1 MHDILATTKYE
12 RLTPEER
19 ERVKELRRMHIGEH
33 AERSWAFE
41 SEIRARLAEQA
52 PVSVADDAAAMLREV
67 MFWEI
72 KHEDRDFWNYRVGR
86 CHKGCDADPKKN
98 CCWHK
103 MGLSRHNVKAA
114 RELLMALGLLEFT
127 SGKGLP
133 TGFHNRTHYRVNHL
147 GLLEFL
153 EKPLPTDLS
162 TADEHSWYERTNCVG
177 TNVHTLTESTPRED
191 NHISIENTPVGVG
204 FEFEVQE
211 SHDGQHDTTPPATDP
226 RESEPF
232 LGARIAR
239 SVQARLEDFHAY
251 HLTDEEFA
259 TIEKDANALQRD
271 GFDLAGLYEV
281 ADVLVDGFA
290 HSGKLGRI

>member
-41 SEIRARLAEQA
+41 VQVRARLVEWDYA
-52 PVSVADDAAAMLREV
+52 VRVARIAAAMLREV

-72 KHEDRDFWNYRVGR
+72 KAEDRDFWVYRVVK
-86 CHKGCDADPKKN
+86 CKTCKPDPDHN
-98 CCWHK
+98 CCWYK
-103 MGLSRHNVKAA
+103 MGYSKREVHAA
-114 RELLMALGLLEFT
+114 RDVLVERGLLEYT
-127 SGKGLP
+127 NGKGLSS
-133 TGFHNRTHYRVNHL
+133 GWYNRTHYRVKHL
-147 GLLEFL
+147 AVIEFL
-153 EKPLPTDLS
+153 ENPPVNDVNRVS
-162 TADEHSWYERTNCVG
+162 QHSWDERSNSVG
-177 TNVHTLTESTPRED
+177 TNGPTHTESTYREDSHISTESTPD
-191 NHISIENTPVGVG
+191 GVD
-204 FEFEVQE
+204 FESEVQE
-211 SHDGQHDTTPPATDP
+211 SHERRHDTTPPATDP